1 MKGVET
7 QWQGSWVGRFSH
19 SVPVEGFPPSVSLN
33 RTFVALVSN
42 NSQTRVDFPFKEQ
55 TRQEFQN
62 KENFENYG
70 IIWSVL
76 TCQKDPCYE
85 TKICNVHDLLAIQN
99 LGVVCTV
106 LNAYLWKVANS
117 AVALSG
123 WRFWLSLANHSP
135 VKGSFRQHL
144 FGIKAHS
151 HVMFGYYDSVLQ
163 ISHKWNVHSVC
174 IFLESK
180 LTDM

>member
-7 QWQGSWVGRFSH
+7 QWQGSRVGRFSH
-19 SVPVEGFPPSVSLN
+19 SLCQWRASHPLCHW
-33 RTFVALVSN
+33 TLVASESN
-42 NSQTRVDFPFKEQ
+42 KSRTRVDFPFKEQ
-55 TRQEFQN
+55 TSQEFQN

-123 WRFWLSLANHSP
+123 WRSWLSLANRSP
-135 VKGSFRQHL
+135 VKSSFRLHL

-151 HVMFGYYDSVLQ
+151 HVCIHVMFGYSDSVL
-163 ISHKWNVHSVC
+163 
-174 IFLESK
+174 
-180 LTDM
+180 